1 MRKLIFLL
9 AISFVFVAS
18 CKKSPNNT
26 NTSKP
31 NSVTINGTNYPT
43 AVIGGQTWT
52 TMNYDGPGGIAN
64 PDEQESIY
72 GKFYKIEEAEAVVL
86 PNGWRVPNQDDFKK
100 LLATQGDTSQS
111 YEGTTKVD
119 TNWCSAFMRSTT
131 FWTLPG
137 DNMSGFNGQP
147 AGLPTIIIFNSLK
160 TSMLMLIFGVQV
172 L

>member
-1 MRKLIFLL
+1 
-9 AISFVFVAS
+9 
-18 CKKSPNNT
+18 
-26 NTSKP
+26 
-31 NSVTINGTNYPT
+31 
-43 AVIGGQTWT
+43 
-52 TMNYDGPGGIAN
+52 MNYDVSGGIAN

-119 TNWCSAFMRSTT
+119 TIGAAHLRSTT
-131 FWTLPG
+131 FWTVPG

-147 AGLPTIIIFNSLK
+147 AGYYNYNLQQFENIYAYAYFWSTSLVTQDFNPTTQTVLILFGYRDSPAFLYAHEVGAYTFPQEAGGEIEYSLRFVK
-160 TSMLMLIFGVQV
+160 DN
-172 L
+172 